1 MNAAPHDRGLALLA
15 AHCAALDEATPTAR
29 DRLDE
34 ALGPDLARKLVFAL
48 SSGTQSAERSR
59 HDLAARVVFAA

>member
-15 AHCAALDEATPTAR
+15 AHCAALDADTPTAR

-48 SSGTQSAERSR
+48 SNGTHSAERSR
-59 HDLAARVVFAA
+59 HELAARVVFAA